1 MGSSSDTFPTL
12 ESLHFPSA
20 QLSISQTL
28 SSLRRSALSV
38 ANRLESIET
47 DAAFAQDVADQ
58 YGLPLVANE
67 RCGSWYIPPTAK
79 AGSAYFKSTDGHTG
93 QWDFSFRRLNLQLLP
108 LARDHGGHHAYHD
121 YNQGSV
127 PINPP
132 LVMPDALSKTVPI
145 WSAVLNRALFPSAT
159 AYHPVRLPPDYL
171 GASEEAQIENR
182 IDGFVHSLKNLKLD
196 LDNLRQQLGKP
207 IQIAWANRTYFHPP
221 DLHTSDEYNLLVLCS
236 ASRRV
241 LGAEMSEGGYIQG
254 AGDDSEAWA
263 YGLTPPVF
271 WANQAILKSTPEDE
285 LPELIDRLVAEHKLL
300 DVVQDATLVSPT
312 RNLYIGSGAGVDV
325 GGRYD
330 IVIDC
335 NGSAA
340 AVEGNAKRLN
350 LGCDSGKLG
359 SRDLRKCLDKVREFI
374 GARLGEDPSLS
385 VLVTCESGKDLS
397 AGTLLAIICL
407 FYNDEGGF
415 DASLSKRA
423 ISKQFIRQ
431 RLAWLVSSKHD
442 VNPSRATLQSVNAFL
457 MQPPDY

>member
-1 MGSSSDTFPTL
+1 MGSSDTFPTL

-38 ANRLESIET
+38 ANRLQSIEI
-47 DAAFAQDVADQ
+47 DATFAQEVADH

-67 RCGSWYIPPTAK
+67 RCGSWYIPPTVK
-79 AGSAYFKSTDGHTG
+79 AGSAYFKSTDGHTD
-93 QWDFSFRRLNLQLLP
+93 WSLRIPWLRSSLE
-108 LARDHGGHHAYHD
+108 
-121 YNQGSV
+121 SS
-127 PINPP
+127 INPP

-159 AYHPVRLPPDYL
+159 EYHPVRLPPDYL
-171 GASEEAQIENR
+171 GASEEAQIESR
-182 IDGFVHSLKNLKLD
+182 IEGFVHSLKSLKLD
-196 LDNLRQQLGKP
+196 LDNLREQLGKP
-207 IQIAWANRTYFHPP
+207 IQIVWANRTYFHPE
-221 DLHTSDEYNLLVLCS
+221 DLQTSDDYNLLVLCS

-241 LGAEMSEGGYIQG
+241 HGAEMSEGGYIQG

-263 YGLTPPVF
+263 HGLTPPVF
-271 WANQAILKSTPEDE
+271 WANQAVLKSTPEDE

-300 DVVQDATLVSPT
+300 DVAQDATLISPT
-312 RNLYIGSGAGVDV
+312 RNLHIGSGAGVDA
-325 GGRYD
+325 GDRYD
-330 IVIDC
+330 LVIDC
-335 NGSAA
+335 NESAA

-359 SRDLRKCLDKVREFI
+359 SRDLRKCLEKVREFI
-374 GARLGEDPSLS
+374 GARLGADSSLS
-385 VLVTCESGKDLS
+385 VLVTCENGKDLS
-397 AGTLLAIICL
+397 AGTMLAIVCL
-407 FYNDEGGF
+407 FYNDEGAF
-415 DASLSKRA
+415 NASLSKRA